1 VPVAKGSRVSRVV
14 IVGAGIGGLAAALL
28 LGREGHDVTVFER
41 DPEPVPSDPDEMW
54 SSWPRR
60 GTPQARLG
68 HTFLAGTRAL
78 LAARLPDVLDA
89 MLDAGAQPWDLADE
103 VPGEPQPEDAELT
116 SIMVRRPVFEGVL
129 RRICER
135 ESSVVIHRGVA
146 VTGLVTESDTTS
158 AIPRVVGVELRDGP
172 GVGADVTVV
181 AGGRS
186 LPIVRWLSEIGCEAP
201 RTESDPCGFN
211 CYTRYFRL
219 RDPAEKTATRQ
230 LRFHHEPGYGVA
242 ELIGADNGTF
252 ATEIA
257 MPTADR
263 DFHALRDPAIWM
275 AVARSVPPW
284 REWLDPQRSEP
295 ITPTVDIMGQE
306 RNTNRQFAWDG
317 RPLALGV
324 HVIGDARCQT
334 DSLFA
339 WGCGNALLAATALTD
354 AVAGHAHDA
363 VSQALVL
370 EDAVETELYGR
381 YVHARERDRTTM
393 QRLSGNE
400 PPSHSVTRIIDEVLY
415 PATKRDNVVYRAVMR
430 WELQL
435 DPANALADNHEVI
448 QRARSITA
456 QPFDESDGFPS
467 REELVV
473 AIRGAT

>member
-1 VPVAKGSRVSRVV
+1 M

-28 LGREGHDVTVFER
+28 LARDGHDVTVYER
-41 DPEPVPSDPDEMW
+41 DPAPVPNDPDEMW
-54 SSWPRR
+54 SSWPRP

-78 LAARLPDVLDA
+78 LASRLPDVLDGV
-89 MLDAGAQPWDLADE
+89 LDAGAQPWDLVDE
-103 VPGEPQPEDAELT
+103 VPGDAQPADAELT

-135 ESSVVIHRGVA
+135 EPSVLIHRGVV
-146 VTGLVTESDTTS
+146 VTGLVADAATTS
-158 AIPRVVGVELRDGP
+158 AVPRVVGVQLRDG
-172 GVGADVTVV
+172 GDVADVVVV

-186 LPIVRWLSEIGCEAP
+186 LPIGRWLAETGGDAP
-201 RTESDPCGFN
+201 RSESEACGSN

-219 RDPAEKTATRQ
+219 RDPAEMTATRQ

-263 DFHALRDPAIWM
+263 DFHALRDPATWM
-275 AVARSVPPW
+275 AAARSVPPW

-295 ITPTVDIMGQE
+295 ITPTVDVMGQE
-306 RNTNRQFAWDG
+306 RNTNRRFTREG
-317 RPLALGV
+317 HPLALGV

-339 WGCGNALLAATALTD
+339 WGCGNALLAAAALTD
-354 AVAGHAHDA
+354 AIRDHADDPH
-363 VSQALVL
+363 SQAVAL

-381 YVHARERDRTTM
+381 FVHSRERDRTTM
-393 QRLSGNE
+393 QRLSGGE
-400 PPSHSVTRIIDEVLY
+400 PARESVTRVIDEVLY
-415 PATKRDNVVYRAVMR
+415 PATKHDAVVYRAVAR

-435 DPANALADNHEVI
+435 DPAGAIADNHEII
-448 QRARSITA
+448 QRAQSIA
-456 QPFDESDGFPS
+456 NQPPGEPDGFPS
-467 REELVV
+467 RDELVA
-473 AIRGAT
+473 AIRAAT